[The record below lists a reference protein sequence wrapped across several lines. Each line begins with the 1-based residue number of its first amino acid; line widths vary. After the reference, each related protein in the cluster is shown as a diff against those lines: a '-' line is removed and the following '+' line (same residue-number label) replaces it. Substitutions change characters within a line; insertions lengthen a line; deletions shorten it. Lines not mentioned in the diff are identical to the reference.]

1 MFREKRRCKTEE
13 RTEQKEKAADA
24 TFLFGGEQ
32 GIRTLEQVIARY
44 TISNRAPSASSDNS
58 PNVLLDVLYII
69 KIKIASKNIL
79 CYNIFIKIIGG
90 TL

>member
-1 MFREKRRCKTEE
+1 MT
-13 RTEQKEKAADA
+13 D
-24 TFLFGGEQ
+24 FLIFGGEQ